1 MASPPAAPPAASYS
15 VGAWCELS
23 AACAAPRHVVDA
35 LVLEALVLVPS
46 GAGGGSRAACAFAR
60 EALGARGAAAAEPAL
75 RRARERE
82 AVLAAARRGDVEGCV
97 AACERVALGALARRP
112 ALLFRLRLHA
122 LVALIA
128 AGRVGDAI
136 KYAQAELAPL
146 AEAAPELRRK
156 LEEALSLLL
165 FEDKRASPVGHLLD
179 PAQLEATSRALN
191 AAVLEE
197 QGLGSEPRLAAL
209 LSRAR
214 ANDARAAELYPALL
228 RGAADAAH
236 ARAR

>member
-1 MASPPAAPPAASYS
+1 
-15 VGAWCELS
+15 
-23 AACAAPRHVVDA
+23 VDA
-35 LVLEALVLVPS
+35 LVMDTLLHLAP
-46 GAGGGSRAACAFAR
+46 GAGGGARAAGAFAR
-60 EALGARGAAAAEPAL
+60 EARGALGAASAEPAL

-97 AACERVALGALARRP
+97 AACERVAPGALARRP

-136 KYAQAELAPL
+136 RFAQTELAPL

-165 FEDKRASPVGHLLD
+165 FTDKRSSPVGHLLG
-179 PAQLEATSRALN
+179 PEQLEATSRALH

-214 ANDARAAELYPALL
+214 ANDAKAAEGGLYPVLL
-228 RGAADAAH
+228 RSSEVA